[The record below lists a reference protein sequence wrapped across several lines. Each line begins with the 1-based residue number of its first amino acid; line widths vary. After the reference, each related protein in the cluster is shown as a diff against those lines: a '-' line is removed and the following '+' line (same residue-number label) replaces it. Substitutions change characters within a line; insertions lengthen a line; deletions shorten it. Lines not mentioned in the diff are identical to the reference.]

1 MRSLVVLLLLAV
13 LASPALADPTE
24 TLNAQVDAWNRGDL
38 KAFMQGYL
46 DSPTMT
52 YTGGGEIVQGYA
64 ALEERYRSR
73 YGNDTASM
81 GVLRFT
87 DLAVQPLDPDHALVV
102 GRWHLDRKGTTHDGV
117 FTLVMQKVAGSWKIL
132 HDHSSVRPPKAQ

>member
-73 YGNDTASM
+73 YGSDTSGM
-81 GVLRFT
+81 GVLKFT
-87 DLAVQPLDPDHALVV
+87 DLDVQTLDPDHALVV
-102 GRWHLDRKGTTHDGV
+102 GRWHLDRQGKQHDGV

-132 HDHSSVRPPKAQ
+132 HDHSSVRPPQ